1 MLFGLLLILS
11 NICNKSCPARPP
23 AAQPFTS
30 VICTRGTK
38 MKLTTFC
45 ALTIFAAMAQLKP
58 SEGLN
63 LEVSINAAKDIE
75 TDIGR
80 RTPTD
85 LYGRTKAVHPKYT
98 LCEDAMWKQFKK
110 CKRDKCFNKC
120 MWNIKP
126 TSCRESL
133 QDFSP
138 RGKVHPDPDN
148 VNPSC

>member
-1 MLFGLLLILS
+1 
-11 NICNKSCPARPP
+11 
-23 AAQPFTS
+23 
-30 VICTRGTK
+30 

-85 LYGRTKAVHPKYT
+85 LYGRTKAVQEEVT

-110 CKRDKCFNKC
+110 CKCFKKC
-120 MWNIKP
+120 MEHKSYIMLGILTRLFPAGK
-126 TSCRESL
+126 SL
-133 QDFSP
+133 S
-138 RGKVHPDPDN
+138 R
-148 VNPSC
+148 SR

>member
-1 MLFGLLLILS
+1 
-11 NICNKSCPARPP
+11 
-23 AAQPFTS
+23 
-30 VICTRGTK
+30 

-80 RTPTD
+80 PTD
-85 LYGRTKAVHPKYT
+85 LYGRTKAVQPKYT

-110 CKRDKCFNKC
+110 CKRDKCFKKC

-133 QDFSP
+133 RESLMP
-138 RGKVHPDPDN
+138 GAARGKVYPDPDN

>member
-1 MLFGLLLILS
+1 MLFGLLVILS
-11 NICNKSCPARPP
+11 NSNKSCPARLS
-23 AAQPFTS
+23 AAQSFTS

-63 LEVSINAAKDIE
+63 LEVSINAAKDIQ
-75 TDIGR
+75 TDIDR

-85 LYGRTKAVHPKYT
+85 LYSRTKAVHPKYT

-133 QDFSP
+133 RDFSP
-138 RGKVHPDPDN
+138 RGKVYPDPDN